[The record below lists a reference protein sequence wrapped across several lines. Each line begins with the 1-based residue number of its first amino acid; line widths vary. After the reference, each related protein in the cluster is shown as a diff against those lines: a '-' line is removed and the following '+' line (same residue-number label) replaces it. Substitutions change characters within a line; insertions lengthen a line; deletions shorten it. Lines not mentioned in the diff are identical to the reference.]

1 MKACQELLKPKSI
14 ESPFTQKLG
23 QNLNLRLAEQIH
35 QIVQEMLRDKFITKA
50 EFISLV
56 ELLDDIQI
64 SVCCSLTKSIN
75 YLFVFENS
83 FLKFQV

>member
-75 YLFVFENS
+75 YLSVFENS